1 MSNMARTPFGLMSQT
16 SELFRM
22 LSDNKCH
29 AIFNTVAISMK
40 RRVDEVEEGKG
51 IDSMNTVS
59 LTKLGQKAYQ
69 ESLLSLIKTDL
80 IAE

>member
-1 MSNMARTPFGLMSQT
+1 MSNMGRTPFGLMSQT

-29 AIFNTVAISMK
+29 AIFNTVATSMK

-51 IDSMNTVS
+51 IDSMI
-59 LTKLGQKAYQ
+59 
-69 ESLLSLIKTDL
+69 LLV
-80 IAE
+80 

>member
-22 LSDNKCH
+22 LSDNKYH
-29 AIFNTVAISMK
+29 AIFNAVAISMK

-51 IDSMNTVS
+51 IDSMI
-59 LTKLGQKAYQ
+59 
-69 ESLLSLIKTDL
+69 LLV
-80 IAE
+80 